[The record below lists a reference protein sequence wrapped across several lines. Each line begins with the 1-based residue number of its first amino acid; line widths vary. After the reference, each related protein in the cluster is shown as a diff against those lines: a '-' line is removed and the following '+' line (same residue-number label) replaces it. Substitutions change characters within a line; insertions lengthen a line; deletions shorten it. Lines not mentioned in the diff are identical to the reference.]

1 MPQESI
7 RPGSVVVDEISLF
20 TETGQQYN
28 VTEFVETFSIYEDL
42 FSNVLSGTAIVLD
55 NLNIFGTIPVIGR
68 EIMNVRCHVPGIPN
82 VSIQRA
88 FYIYSVQNRTATNQD
103 RQQMYEINF
112 MSLEGM
118 VDNVTYLSKKFTGST
133 DEIVEKIFNE
143 HLRLPKLWDKSY
155 TFPAGLSK
163 NNSLLTPEW
172 KDQITQRNLSVVT
185 VGGNRPFKS
194 KVTFVAPMWTPLKT
208 INWLANRSIDGSTKG
223 ANVLFWESTQGF
235 YFGSVDSLIE
245 SQSNPRERKNYYYGL
260 DDAAID
266 LIKKKRG
273 GSSIAKGYEKVESVT
288 VPTLGDS
295 LRSQDFGH
303 LASNMHVIDIN
314 TKDYKEYIFDYP
326 SNFEEFKHTDGA
338 RPAFNVN
345 QTRNVFTYR
354 TFKTKHRKLFND
366 FEDPRYEDWVL
377 QRTSLLYDLSN
388 LRVEI
393 IVPGFCNLEV
403 GEIINFY
410 YPRMGEK
417 NENER
422 IEDLVDPYL
431 SGSYIVVAA
440 RHIVGREKYT
450 MVLEI
455 VKESLASSMV

>member
-1 MPQESI
+1 MSQEPI

-28 VTEFVETFSIYEDL
+28 VTEYVETFSIFEDL

-55 NLNIFGTIPVIGR
+55 NLNLFGSIPVIGR

-82 VSIQRA
+82 ARIERA
-88 FYIYSVQNRTATNQD
+88 FYVYSVQNRTPTSQD

-118 VDNVTYLSKKFTGST
+118 IDNVSFISKKFTGTT
-133 DEIVEKIFNE
+133 DEVVEKIFKE
-143 HLRLPKLWDKSY
+143 HLSLPKVWDKSY
-155 TFPAGLSK
+155 TFPTGLSK

-172 KDQITQRNLSVVT
+172 KEQITQRNLTSVKI
-185 VGGNRPFKS
+185 GGNRPFKS

-223 ANVLFWESTQGF
+223 ANVMFWETTQGF

-245 SQSNPRERKNYYYGL
+245 AQSNPRERKNYYYGL

-266 LIKKKRG
+266 LIKRKRG
-273 GSSIAKGYEKVESVT
+273 GSSVVKGYEKVESIT

-326 SNFEEFKHTDGA
+326 SNFEDFKHTDGA

-354 TFKTKHRKLFND
+354 TFKTKHRKVFND
-366 FEDPRYEDWVL
+366 FEDPRFEDWVL
-377 QRTSLLYDLSN
+377 QRNSLLYDLSN

-393 IVPGFCNLEV
+393 TVPGICSMEV
-403 GEIINFY
+403 GEVINFY

-431 SGSYIVVAA
+431 SGSYIVVAT
-440 RHIVGREKYT
+440 RHIVGRQKYS
-450 MVLEI
+450 MVLEL